1 MSPPSCPL
9 TGRHIRFICL
19 VAVYAYLIYFIVT
32 GSREPSSERS
42 IFICSN
48 DEATT
53 TTSLTQ
59 CNGLDDY
66 TTCGEGNT
74 CIESSCGYK
83 LFNHIDVSVA
93 GSSDPYE
100 ESGATS
106 TTSFLSVMS
115 IFYGLMPYLFAFIYV
130 IMFLTFGDLVSLSR
144 LVVLG
149 VISIVNDGILKQF
162 FSQHRPEGSCLYFSS
177 YGMPRYVV

>member
-9 TGRHIRFICL
+9 TGRHIRYICL
-19 VAVYAYLIYFIVT
+19 IAVYAYFIYFIVT
-32 GSREPSSERS
+32 GIQEPTSERS
-42 IFICSN
+42 IFICSIN
-48 DEATT
+48 EST

-66 TTCGEGNT
+66 TTCGDGNT
-74 CIESSCGYK
+74 CVQSSCGYK

-93 GSSDPYE
+93 GSSDPYKN
-100 ESGATS
+100 SGATS

-115 IFYGLMPYLFAFIYV
+115 IFYGLIPYVFAFIYV

-162 FSQHRPEGSCLYFSS
+162 FSQYRPTGSCLYFSS

>member
-9 TGRHIRFICL
+9 TGRHIRYICL
-19 VAVYAYLIYFIVT
+19 IAVYAYFIYFLVT
-32 GSREPSSERS
+32 GTQEQTSERS
-42 IFICSN
+42 IFICSA
-48 DEATT
+48 DENEAI

-66 TTCGEGNT
+66 TTCNGYA

-93 GSSDPYE
+93 GSSDPYK

-130 IMFLTFGDLVSLSR
+130 
-144 LVVLG
+144 
-149 VISIVNDGILKQF
+149 
-162 FSQHRPEGSCLYFSS
+162 
-177 YGMPRYVV
+177 

>member
-9 TGRHIRFICL
+9 TGRHIRYICL
-19 VAVYAYLIYFIVT
+19 IAIYAYFIYFIVT
-32 GSREPSSERS
+32 GIKEQSSERTV
-42 IFICSN
+42 FICL
-48 DEATT
+48 DED
-53 TTSLTQ
+53 TTSLKQ

-66 TTCGEGNT
+66 TTCGEGIT

-162 FSQHRPEGSCLYFSS
+162 FSQYRPTGSCLYFSS

>member
-1 MSPPSCPL
+1 MMSPPSCPL
-9 TGRHIRFICL
+9 TGRHIRYVCL
-19 VAVYAYLIYFIVT
+19 IAVYAYFIYFLVT
-32 GSREPSSERS
+32 GIRESSSERS
-42 IFICSN
+42 IFICSADEN
-48 DEATT
+48 EDEATT
-53 TTSLTQ
+53 TSLKQ
-59 CNGLDDY
+59 CKGLDDY
-66 TTCGEGNT
+66 TTCGDGNT
-74 CIESSCGYK
+74 CIKSSCGYK

-130 IMFLTFGDLVSLSR
+130 ILFLTFGDLVSLSR

-149 VISIVNDGILKQF
+149 VISIVNDTQY
-162 FSQHRPEGSCLYFSS
+162 RPTGSCLYFSS
-177 YGMPRYVV
+177 YGMPRYVS

>member
-1 MSPPSCPL
+1 MMSPPSCLL
-9 TGRHIRFICL
+9 TGQHLRYICL
-19 VAVYAYLIYFIVT
+19 IAVYAYFIYFLT
-32 GSREPSSERS
+32 GIQEQTSERTV
-42 IFICSN
+42 FICSN
-48 DEATT
+48 NEST
-53 TTSLTQ
+53 TTSLKQ

-66 TTCGEGNT
+66 TTCGDGNT

-106 TTSFLSVMS
+106 TTSFLSIMS
-115 IFYGLMPYLFAFIYV
+115 IFYGLIPYLIAFIYV
-130 IMFLTFGDLVSLSR
+130 ILFLTFGDLVSLSR

-149 VISIVNDGILKQF
+149 VISIVNDGILKHF

>member
-1 MSPPSCPL
+1 MLMMSPPSCPL
-9 TGRHIRFICL
+9 TGRHIRYVCL
-19 VAVYAYLIYFIVT
+19 IAVYVYFIYFLVT
-32 GSREPSSERS
+32 GIQEQSSERS
-42 IFICSN
+42 NFICSG
-48 DEATT
+48 DESA
-53 TTSLTQ
+53 TTSLKQ

-66 TTCGEGNT
+66 TTCGDGIT

-130 IMFLTFGDLVSLSR
+130 ILFLTFGDLVSLSR

-149 VISIVNDGILKQF
+149 VISIVNDTQY
-162 FSQHRPEGSCLYFSS
+162 RPTGSCLYFSS
-177 YGMPRYVV
+177 YGMPRYVS